1 MQKITM
7 LKAINQALEEELRN
21 DDRVVILGEDVGFFG
36 GCYGVTTGLF
46 QKFGGD
52 RLIDTPITEN
62 TLIGAAVGMALG
74 GLKPVPE
81 LMFADFCEIAFDEI
95 LNKMGKWKW
104 MHGGYFDMPITLRL
118 PTGMLGGAGPEH
130 SQSPQAFFMHS
141 QGLYVVVPSTPY
153 DAKGLLK
160 QAIRGNDPVL
170 FFEHKGLY
178 GMQGEVPDEEFFIPF
193 GVADVK
199 REGKDITILATS
211 LQVHT
216 ALAAA
221 EKLAAEG
228 IEAEVI
234 DPRTLIP
241 FDKDTLFASVE
252 KTGHLIIVHE
262 EPKTGGTGA
271 EIAAMVQ
278 EEAWRALKAPIMRLG
293 SPDVPCPHSVH
304 LEQMMIPSEEQI
316 IEIAKASLN
325 F

>member
-1 MQKITM
+1 
-7 LKAINQALEEELRN
+7 
-21 DDRVVILGEDVGFFG
+21 
-36 GCYGVTTGLF
+36 
-46 QKFGGD
+46 
-52 RLIDTPITEN
+52 
-62 TLIGAAVGMALG
+62 MALG

-104 MHGGYFDMPITLRL
+104 MHGGCFDMPVTLRL
-118 PTGMLGGAGPEH
+118 PTGMKGGSGPEH
-130 SQSPQAFFMHS
+130 SQSPQGFFMHS
-141 QGLYVVVPSTPY
+141 QGLYVAVPSTPY

-170 FFEHKGLY
+170 FFEHKELY
-178 GMQGEVPDEEFFIPF
+178 GMKGEIPDEEYFIPF

-199 REGKDITILATS
+199 REGKDVTILATS
-211 LQVHT
+211 KQVHT

-221 EKLAAEG
+221 AELEKEG
-228 IEAEVI
+228 VSAEVI

-241 FDKDTLFASVE
+241 FDKETLFASLK
-252 KTGHLIIVHE
+252 KTGHLVIVHE

-278 EEAWRALKAPIMRLG
+278 EEAWADLKAPVLRLG

-304 LEQMMIPSEEQI
+304 LEQMMIPSAEQI
-316 IEIAKASLN
+316 AELAKASLKY
-325 F
+325 